1 MIILKRSLS
10 WNGEYM
16 LFKKMLRDMRKHKTQ
31 FLSIFLMAFLGVF
44 VFAGVGGESV
54 GLEVSSN
61 TFYEDTNL
69 ADGWIYSANLDN
81 DFIDKVNNLSQT
93 TASERQLVI
102 DSVADFSNDPDITLH
117 FVENNTISKFYLIDG
132 EPLNISDSDGVWL
145 DKSFA
150 DAKNLKVGDNI
161 TFEFNGLKIEKKIKG
176 IGYSPEYVYHA
187 SSSSVIP
194 DFTKMGFAYMS
205 YKAFPSDNVP
215 YNVLNVKYYGDPDD
229 YNDLLSDK
237 LNGDYNSFVEQSEHV
252 SVSQF
257 SEEMDQHKM
266 MAGIFPVVF
275 ILIAMLILLTTMT
288 RIITHQRTQIGI
300 LKASGFTNR
309 SIMIHYVSYGFWLV
323 LIGSILGLIIGPL
336 TLPQLFYPSMSSTY
350 KLPSWQPAWSMN
362 FLYVAVLMIIMSL
375 VVSYFAVRSISKEN
389 PADTIRPKAP
399 KISSSGFIERF
410 RFWNKLSF
418 NSRWNYR
425 DAKRNKFRALMTII
439 GVIGCTALL
448 ISAFGMYDG
457 MNDLKEWEFNQIN
470 HYDSKL
476 IIDEEASLSEIDDV
490 AEDVDGDKIME
501 SAIEIESDSAKKSG
515 SLLVLNNTDLVTPTD
530 YDWNKIDIED
540 DEVSI
545 SQKMAD
551 MLGVGIGDTV
561 KWHMMGSDKWINVTV
576 DKIHADPTSQGLIMS
591 KEKLEDLNLNY
602 TPTSIVTANHVDNN
616 YSAIK
621 SSNSMKDMTSSWD
634 ELTEAMW
641 LLIYILIF
649 FASLLAV
656 VVLYNLGLLS
666 FTEIEREIA
675 TLKVLGFKTG
685 SLRKLLLTQNLWFT
699 TIGFVLGVPVGYY
712 ILKIMWESSG
722 DSFYILPSISLTNLI
737 MTATITFALSILVNL
752 MFSRKIKKLNM
763 VESLKSGE

>member
-1 MIILKRSLS
+1 
-10 WNGEYM
+10 M
-16 LFKKMLRDMRKHKTQ
+16 LFKKMLRDIRKHKAQ

-54 GLEVSSN
+54 GLEVN
-61 TFYEDTNL
+61 VNDYYNDTNL
-69 ADGWIYSANLDN
+69 ADGWIYSININ
-81 DFIDKVNNLSQT
+81 DLFLYQVDCLGAT
-93 TASERQLVI
+93 TQMERQLVV
-102 DSVADFSNDPDITLH
+102 DSVADFSNDPEITLH
-117 FVENNTISKFYLIDG
+117 FVENNTISKFYLLEG
-132 EPLNISDSDGVWL
+132 EPLDIDDKNGVWL

-150 DAKNLKVGDNI
+150 DAKGLKVGDNI
-161 TFEFNGLKIEKKIKG
+161 TFEFEGHEIEKEIKG

-187 SSSSVIP
+187 SQSSVIP
-194 DFTKMGFAYMS
+194 DFSKMGFAYMS
-205 YKAFPSDNVP
+205 YKAFPEDNIS
-215 YNVLNVKYYGDPDD
+215 YNVLNVKFDGTPEN
-229 YNDLLSDK
+229 YNDLLSYHMD
-237 LNGDYNSFVEQSEHV
+237 GYYSSFVERSEHV
-252 SVSQF
+252 SVNQF

-266 MAGIFPVVF
+266 MSGIFPVVF
-275 ILIAMLILLTTMT
+275 ILISMLILLTTMT

-300 LKASGFTNR
+300 LKASGFKDR
-309 SIMIHYVSYGFWLV
+309 SIIFHYVSYGFWLV
-323 LIGSILGLIIGPL
+323 LVGAILGLILGPM
-336 TLPQLFYPSMSSTY
+336 TLPQLFYPSMSATY
-350 KLPSWQPAWSMN
+350 KLPSWEPAWSMN
-362 FLYVAVLMIIMSL
+362 FVYVAALMVLMSIF
-375 VVSYFAVRSISKEN
+375 VSYYAVKSISDEK

-399 KISSSGFIERF
+399 KISTTGFVEKLGI
-410 RFWNKLSF
+410 WDKLSF
-418 NSRWNYR
+418 NVRWNWR

-439 GVIGCTALL
+439 GVIGCSALL
-448 ISAFGMYDG
+448 VCAFGMYDG

-476 IIDEEASLSEIDDV
+476 VIDDEATMSEIDDV
-490 AEDVDGDKIME
+490 ASEVNGDKIME
-501 SAIEIESDSAKKSG
+501 SAIEIESGSVKKSG

-530 YDWNKIDIED
+530 YDWNPIKIED
-540 DEVSI
+540 NEVSI

-551 MLGVGIGDTV
+551 MLDVGVGDTV
-561 KWHMMGSDKWINVTV
+561 KWHIMGSDKWVKTKV

-591 KEKLEDLNLNY
+591 SDKLEDLDLNY
-602 TPTSIVTANHVDNN
+602 TPTSIVTTEHVDKN

-621 SSNSMKDMTSSWD
+621 TANSMKDMTGSWD

-685 SLRKLLLTQNLWFT
+685 ALRKLLLTQNLWFT
-699 TIGFVLGVPVGYY
+699 AIGFLLGLPVGYF

-722 DSFYILPSISLTNLI
+722 DSFYILPSISPANFILS
-737 MTATITFALSILVNL
+737 AVITFALSILVNL
-752 MFSRKIKKLNM
+752 MFSRKIKKLDM

>member
-1 MIILKRSLS
+1 
-10 WNGEYM
+10 M
-16 LFKKMLRDMRKHKTQ
+16 LFKKMLRDIRKHKAQ

-54 GLEVSSN
+54 GLEVN
-61 TFYEDTNL
+61 VNDYYNDTNL
-69 ADGWIYSANLDN
+69 ADGWIYSININ
-81 DFIDKVNNLSQT
+81 DLFLYQVDCLGAT
-93 TASERQLVI
+93 TQMERQMVV
-102 DSVADFSNDPDITLH
+102 DSVADFSNDPEITLH
-117 FVENNTISKFYLIDG
+117 FVENNTISKFYLLQG
-132 EPLNISDSDGVWL
+132 EPLDIDDKNGVWL

-150 DAKNLKVGDNI
+150 DAKGLKVGDNI
-161 TFEFNGLKIEKKIKG
+161 TFKFEGHEIEKEIKG

-187 SSSSVIP
+187 SQSSVIP
-194 DFTKMGFAYMS
+194 DFSKMGFAYMS
-205 YKAFPSDNVP
+205 YKAFPEDNIS
-215 YNVLNVKYYGDPDD
+215 YNVLNVKFDGTPEN
-229 YNDLLSDK
+229 YNDLLSYHMD
-237 LNGDYNSFVEQSEHV
+237 GYYSSFVERSEHV
-252 SVSQF
+252 SVNQF

-266 MAGIFPVVF
+266 MSGIFPVVF
-275 ILIAMLILLTTMT
+275 ILISMLILLTTMT

-300 LKASGFTNR
+300 LKASGFKDR
-309 SIMIHYVSYGFWLV
+309 SIIFHYVSYGFWLV
-323 LIGSILGLIIGPL
+323 LVGAILGLILGPM
-336 TLPQLFYPSMSSTY
+336 TLPQLFYPSMSATY
-350 KLPSWQPAWSMN
+350 KLPSWEPAWSMN
-362 FLYVAVLMIIMSL
+362 FVYVAALMVLMSIF
-375 VVSYFAVRSISKEN
+375 VSYYAVKSISDEK

-399 KISSSGFIERF
+399 KISTTGFVEKLGI
-410 RFWNKLSF
+410 WDKLSF
-418 NSRWNYR
+418 NVRWNWR

-439 GVIGCTALL
+439 GVIGCSALL
-448 ISAFGMYDG
+448 VCAFGMYDG

-476 IIDEEASLSEIDDV
+476 VIDDEATMSEIDDV
-490 AEDVDGDKIME
+490 ASEVNGDKIME
-501 SAIEIESDSAKKSG
+501 SAIEIESGAVKKSG

-530 YDWNKIDIED
+530 YDWNPIKIED
-540 DEVSI
+540 NEVSI

-551 MLGVGIGDTV
+551 MLDVGVGDTV
-561 KWHMMGSDKWINVTV
+561 KWHIMGSDKWVKTKV

-591 KEKLEDLNLNY
+591 SDKLEDLDLNY
-602 TPTSIVTANHVDNN
+602 TPTSIVTTEHVDKN

-621 SSNSMKDMTSSWD
+621 TANSMKDMTGSWD

-685 SLRKLLLTQNLWFT
+685 ALRKLLLTQNLWFT
-699 TIGFVLGVPVGYY
+699 AIGFLLGLPVGYF

-722 DSFYILPSISLTNLI
+722 DSFYILPSISPANFILS
-737 MTATITFALSILVNL
+737 AVITFALSILVNL
-752 MFSRKIKKLNM
+752 MFSRKIKKLDM